1 MIAGTVYGVVLN
13 DGAERELLA
22 GAFAEPPYKA
32 PPKAP
37 VLYIKPRNTFY
48 VSGAPIALAADLTA
62 VEAAATLGLFFG
74 RDAAK
79 CDAGSAFSTVS
90 AACLALDVSEPQA
103 NYYRP
108 AVRQRC
114 RDGFL
119 PLGGFAP
126 FDPALLKGEIVTS
139 IDGAE
144 AHRWLLTRLARDAA
158 TLIADISAFMTL
170 AAGDLLLIG
179 LPHDAPRVKAGQRVT
194 VAGGGLPALE
204 TSFVRE
210 DAV

>member
-13 DGAERELLA
+13 DRAEREKIA
-22 GAFAEPPYKA
+22 GAFSEPPYKA

-37 VLYIKPRNTFY
+37 VLYIKPRNTFNA
-48 VSGAPIALAADLTA
+48 SGAPVALAADLEE

-79 CDAGSAFSTVS
+79 CDAASALMHVS
-90 AACLALDVSEPQA
+90 AACLALDVCEPQA

-108 AVRQRC
+108 AIRQRC

-119 PLGGFAP
+119 PLGSLAP
-126 FDPALLKGEIVTS
+126 FDPTLLAGEIVTS
-139 IDGAE
+139 IDGKE
-144 AHRWLLTRLARDAA
+144 VHSWLLSRLVRDAA
-158 TLIADISAFMTL
+158 ALIADVSAFMTL
-170 AAGDLLLIG
+170 AAGDLLLVG
-179 LPHDAPRVKAGQRVT
+179 LPHDAPRAKAGQRVA
-194 VAGGGLPALE
+194 VACKGLAILE

-210 DAV
+210 DAR

>member
-13 DGAERELLA
+13 DRTERETLA
-22 GAFAEPPYKA
+22 GTFGAPPYKA

-37 VLYIKPRNTFY
+37 VLYIKSRNTFN
-48 VSGAPIALAADLTA
+48 VSGAPVALPSGLRE
-62 VEAAATLGLFFG
+62 VEAAATLGLLFG

-79 CDAGSAFSTVS
+79 CDAASALGYVA
-90 AACLALDVSEPQA
+90 AACLALDVCEPQE

-119 PLGGFAP
+119 PLGEFAP
-126 FDPALLKGEIVTS
+126 LDPALLNSEIVTAV
-139 IDGAE
+139 DGKE
-144 AHRWLLTRLARDAA
+144 AHRWNLSRLARDAA
-158 TLIADISAFMTL
+158 TLIADITDFMTL
-170 AAGDLLLIG
+170 SAGDLLLIG

-194 VAGGGLPALE
+194 VTSAELPALE
-204 TSFVRE
+204 TVFVRE
-210 DAV
+210 DAI

>member
-13 DGAERELLA
+13 DRDERGKLA
-22 GAFAEPPYKA
+22 GAFSEPPYKA

-37 VLYIKPRNTFY
+37 VLYIKPRNTLG
-48 VSGAPIALAADLTA
+48 VSGAPVALAPDLEE
-62 VEAAATLGLFFG
+62 VEVAATLGLLFG

-79 CDAGSAFSTVS
+79 CDTALALAHV
-90 AACLALDVSEPQA
+90 AAVCLALDVSEPQA

-119 PLGGFAP
+119 PLGGFTP
-126 FDPALLKGEIVTS
+126 FDPALLAGEIVTD

-144 AHRWLLTRLARDAA
+144 AHRWPLSRLARDAA
-158 TLIADISAFMTL
+158 TLIADISDFMTL

-179 LPHDAPRVKAGQRVT
+179 LPHDAPRVTAGQRVRVT
-194 VAGGGLPALE
+194 CQSLAALE
-204 TSFVRE
+204 SHFVRE
-210 DAV
+210 DAI